1 VFIIM
6 EQTTRG
12 GAPWGRLTVPE
23 NLPTARL
30 VI

>member
-1 VFIIM
+1 M

-12 GAPWGRLTVPE
+12 GALRGRLTVPE